1 MKSGT
6 IDAVISNRIQE
17 MEERISV
24 AEDYKESMDTKKKM
38 QNPK

>member
-6 IDAVISNRIQE
+6 IDVVISNRIQE
-17 MEERISV
+17 MEERISG
-24 AEDYKESMDTKKKM
+24 ADDSIESMDTKKKI